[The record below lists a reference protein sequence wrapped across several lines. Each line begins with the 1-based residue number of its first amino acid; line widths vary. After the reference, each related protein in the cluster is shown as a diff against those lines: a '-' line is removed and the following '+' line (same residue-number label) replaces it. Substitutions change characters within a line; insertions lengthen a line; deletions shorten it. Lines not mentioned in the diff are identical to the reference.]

1 MSAAPAYSHYSSN
14 AYDMRYATQRSYA
27 SAEPAHNPTLKPD
40 IHVIPGKRS
49 RTSAA
54 PTALPAQVVVIAR
67 IAAILMILVA
77 LVGFT
82 QVFLKSATV
91 TSSVEAQEIS
101 NKIDSARAEGNQL
114 EVAQS
119 SLSNPARIKSE
130 ANAMGMSAPVITS
143 VINLDEDVVTCDSN
157 GRLSLSKT
165 LEQLANASAAS
176 AAGA

>member
-27 SAEPAHNPTLKPD
+27 STEPAYNPTLEPD
-40 IHVIPGKRS
+40 IHVVPGKRT

-54 PTALPAQVVVIAR
+54 PAALPAPIVVGAR
-67 IAAILMILVA
+67 IAALVMILVA

-101 NKIDSARAEGNQL
+101 SKIDSARAEGNQL

-143 VINLDEDVVTCDSN
+143 VISLDEDVVTCDSDGN
-157 GRLSLSKT
+157 LSLSKT
-165 LEQLANASAAS
+165 LEQLASVSAVS